1 MPNEKQIAAMKRL
14 GMSETEI
21 AELLASDKAIDRGQR
36 MDFDLSPEKEKMAL
50 KMANSTTKK
59 RKTVYNFD
67 TSNRKRKENVAT
79 IDIIAKL
86 CEFLK
91 ENTEISCDNV
101 EITNKER
108 QIAFSVGEDKFE
120 LTLVQ
125 KRKPKE
131 K

>member
-1 MPNEKQIAAMKRL
+1 MADNKQIEAMRRL
-14 GMSETEI
+14 GMSDTEI
-21 AELLASDKAIDRGQR
+21 AELLQADKDIDRGKR

-67 TSNRKRKENVAT
+67 TSNRKRKENT
-79 IDIIAKL
+79 TKIEIIAQLFK
-86 CEFLK
+86 FLS
-91 ENTEISCDNV
+91 ENNEISYENV
-101 EITNKER
+101 EISNKER
-108 QIAFSVGEDKFE
+108 QIIFSLGDEKFD

>member
-36 MDFDLSPEKEKMAL
+36 MEFDLSPEKEKMAL

-67 TSNRKRKENVAT
+67 TSNRKRKENVT
-79 IDIIAKL
+79 KIDIIAKL

-91 ENTEISCDNV
+91 ENSEISCDNV